1 MIDNVRDQTEFRTG
15 QRLEA
20 VDFHNPSLVR
30 VASIAGVAGRR
41 VKVHY
46 DGWPEEYQVW
56 MDDSSSDLHPIGWA
70 ERTGHPL
77 QEPLTPEEVKYW
89 ASRGGCPTPG
99 CRGLGH
105 IRGAKYSSHHSLAA
119 CPYSTRNLDGEDPLP
134 DRLQGAERDR
144 IEERLARVER
154 KEPTRRGNAVQHE
167 EVMGRGNRTRRKRK
181 FFDDPEKKGK
191 GRRAHQASEEKRQR
205 NTTCINGLNGGDDSP
220 QEDTASS
227 VPATHEKEEEAEA
240 SKADEADIENN
251 LATSVQTGKEVKEE
265 EEEEETMADFS
276 AEWNDRLDSRQ
287 PGLKPIVLKELPSI
301 NLVKND
307 RPRHRVRKSVFRPG
321 YLPQPAPPGCMP
333 FLWEEHAR

>member
-1 MIDNVRDQTEFRTG
+1 M
-15 QRLEA
+15 
-20 VDFHNPSLVR
+20 R

-56 MDDSSSDLHPIGWA
+56 MDDSSPDLHPIGWA
-70 ERTGHPL
+70 QRTGHPL

-144 IEERLARVER
+144 IEERLAKVER
-154 KEPTRRGNAVQHE
+154 KGNDPMSGGNAVQHE

-191 GRRAHQASEEKRQR
+191 GRRGQATEEKRLR
-205 NTTCINGLNGGDDSP
+205 NTACINNGLNEGDEPP
-220 QEDTASS
+220 QEGNASIL
-227 VPATHEKEEEAEA
+227 PKEEAET
-240 SKADEADIENN
+240 STDNN
-251 LATSVQTGKEVKEE
+251 LVTSLQPAKDVKEE
-265 EEEEETMADFS
+265 EEEEESMADFS
-276 AEWNDRLDSRQ
+276 AEWNDRLNFRQ
-287 PGLKPIVLKELPSI
+287 PGLNPKVSKELPKI
-301 NLVKND
+301 IVCIYKNLN
-307 RPRHRVRKSVFRPG
+307 
-321 YLPQPAPPGCMP
+321 
-333 FLWEEHAR
+333 

>member
-1 MIDNVRDQTEFRTG
+1 MSDANDDIRDQTEFRMG

-56 MDDSSSDLHPIGWA
+56 MDDSSPDLHPIGWA

-105 IRGAKYSSHHSLAA
+105 IRGAKYASHHSLAA

-154 KEPTRRGNAVQHE
+154 KASEPTSRGNAVQHE

-191 GRRAHQASEEKRQR
+191 GRRTQQATEEKRQR
-205 NTTCINGLNGGDDSP
+205 NAGCTNGLNGGDESP
-220 QEDTASS
+220 KEGSANS
-227 VPATHEKEEEAEA
+227 VPQTDEEAET
-240 SKADEADIENN
+240 STENSNKADTDHN
-251 LATSVQTGKEVKEE
+251 LATSLQPAKDVKEE
-265 EEEEETMADFS
+265 EEEEEPMADFS
-276 AEWNDRLDSRQ
+276 AEWNDRLTSCW
-287 PGLKPIVLKELPSI
+287 V
-301 NLVKND
+301 V
-307 RPRHRVRKSVFRPG
+307 
-321 YLPQPAPPGCMP
+321 PQYFCN
-333 FLWEEHAR
+333 